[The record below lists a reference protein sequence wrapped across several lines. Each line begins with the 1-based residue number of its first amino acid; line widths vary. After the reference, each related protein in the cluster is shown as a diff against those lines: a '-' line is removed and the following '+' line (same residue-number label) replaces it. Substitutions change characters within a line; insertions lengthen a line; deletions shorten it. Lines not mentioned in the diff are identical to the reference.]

1 MGKCIAS
8 RNSKIQLRGDR
19 QVGVLGVHT
28 LAHQTVMVNIVLES
42 IAFYRLSEWLSSQTH
57 YQIYDVS

>member
-1 MGKCIAS
+1 M
-8 RNSKIQLRGDR
+8 
-19 QVGVLGVHT
+19 GVLGVHA